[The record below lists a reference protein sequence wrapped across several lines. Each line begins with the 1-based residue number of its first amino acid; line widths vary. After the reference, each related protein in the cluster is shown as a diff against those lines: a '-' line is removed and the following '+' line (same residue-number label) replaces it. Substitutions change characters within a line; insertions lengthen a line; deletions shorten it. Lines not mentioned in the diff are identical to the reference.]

1 MQKIMKLC
9 ILWLASVILHGCAT
23 LEYYELLEPQRS
35 SKQQFIDIP
44 YVYSGS
50 MESNG
55 QEYKFQFSGV
65 LHDGDDKYLDIKIPR
80 DLSRKEHPMIS
91 AVLDHQLGHNLA
103 ELSNSDV
110 ERSTGEPALL
120 VVNPNYPFNLAA
132 IKSQPALF
140 YQQHHLQYHLQ
151 DQSLALSQAARGVSD
166 CPNILLLNI
175 DINDERPT
183 TLEYGYCKIK
193 GDHSSYTWQIID
205 AEKIANHVEHDK
217 IFGHQIAY
225 LGFLVTVPFDVI
237 AAPFYT
243 LGWGLV
249 ASKNLMFSGEE

>member
-1 MQKIMKLC
+1 MKKIIKLC
-9 ILWLASVILHGCAT
+9 ILWLSSVIFHGCAT
-23 LEYYELLEPQRS
+23 FEYYELLEPQRS

-44 YVYSGS
+44 YVYSGF
-50 MESNG
+50 MESNA
-55 QEYKFQFSGV
+55 QENKFQFSGV
-65 LHDGDDKYLDIKIPR
+65 LHDGDDKYLNITITR
-80 DLSRKEHPMIS
+80 DTSRKKHPMIR
-91 AVLDHQLGHNLA
+91 AKLDHQLGDALV

-110 ERSTGEPALL
+110 EHSTGEPALL

-132 IKSQPALF
+132 IKTQPALF
-140 YQQHHLQYHLQ
+140 YQQHYLQYQPLV
-151 DQSLALSQAARGVSD
+151 LSQAARGTSG
-166 CPNILLLNI
+166 CPNLLLLNI

-183 TLEYGYCKIK
+183 TLEYGYCKK
-193 GDHSSYTWQIID
+193 RGDHSSYAWQIID
-205 AEKIANHVEHDK
+205 DEKIANDVEHDK

>member
-1 MQKIMKLC
+1 MKKIMKLC
-9 ILWLASVILHGCAT
+9 ILWLSSVILHGCAT
-23 LEYYELLEPQRS
+23 FEYYELLEPQRS

-50 MESNG
+50 MESKAQGN
-55 QEYKFQFSGV
+55 KFQFSGV
-65 LHDGDDKYLDIKIPR
+65 LHDGDDKYLNITIAR
-80 DLSRKEHPMIS
+80 DTSHKEPTMIS
-91 AVLDHQLGHNLA
+91 AVLDHQLGHKLV

-110 ERSTGEPALL
+110 EHSTGEPALL
-120 VVNPNYPFNLAA
+120 VVNPNYPFNLAG
-132 IKSQPALF
+132 IKAQPELF
-140 YQQHHLQYHLQ
+140 YQQHYLQYQPLT
-151 DQSLALSQAARGVSD
+151 LSQAARGASD

-183 TLEYGYCKIK
+183 TLEYGYCKK
-193 GDHSSYTWQIID
+193 RGDHSSYTWQIID
-205 AEKIANHVEHDK
+205 DDKIANHVEHDK

-237 AAPFYT
+237 VSPFYT